1 MSVTNIPLA
10 VVSYDI
16 SEDRTRTRLST
27 LLEGYGDRV
36 QESVFE
42 FYVSGSRLEELRD
55 RLREVPLGK
64 EDSIRVY
71 LLCKT
76 CAAAREII
84 GRGKTATEPSHYL
97 V

>member
-1 MSVTNIPLA
+1 MAVTNIPLVA
-10 VVSYDI
+10 VSYDI
-16 SEDRTRTRLST
+16 SEDRTRTRLSK

-42 FYVSGSRLEELRD
+42 FYVSDRRLEELRD
-55 RLREVPLGK
+55 RLREIPLGQV
-64 EDSIRVY
+64 DSIRVY

-76 CAAAREII
+76 CAAVREII
-84 GRGKTATEPSHYL
+84 GRGKMASEPSHYL